1 MARVKGGIR
10 AAKRKRN
17 ILARAKG
24 WRHGRSTKIKQA
36 HEGLMKAGRY
46 AFAHRKD
53 KKNDFRSLWIMR
65 LNAAV
70 RDPSNTSGQGTI
82 KSYST
87 FIAALKKKNIE
98 LDRKVLAQ
106 FAALHPEVFTRIAK
120 KVG

>member
-1 MARVKGGIR
+1 MAH
-10 AAKRKRN
+10 KRREN
-17 ILARAKG
+17 ILAHAKG
-24 WRHGRSTKIKQA
+24 WRYGRSTKIKQA

-65 LNAAV
+65 LNAAI
-70 RDPSNTSGQGTI
+70 RENGLQ
-82 KSYST
+82 SYST
-87 FIAALKKKNIE
+87 FIHKLKKGNIE

-106 FAALHPEVFTRIAK
+106 FAAEHPEVFTRIAK